1 MIYLIASI
9 FFIIAINIR
18 TLKESVALLK
28 IDGVEP
34 VINYMLLCGL
44 LLKGIY
50 IFQLLMPQWL
60 LVILIGTVSL
70 FIVYL
75 LFAAIRN
82 VRGYA

>member
-75 LFAAIRN
+75 LFEAIRS

>member
-18 TLKESVALLK
+18 TLKESLALLK
-28 IDGVEP
+28 INGVEP

-82 VRGYA
+82 ARGYA